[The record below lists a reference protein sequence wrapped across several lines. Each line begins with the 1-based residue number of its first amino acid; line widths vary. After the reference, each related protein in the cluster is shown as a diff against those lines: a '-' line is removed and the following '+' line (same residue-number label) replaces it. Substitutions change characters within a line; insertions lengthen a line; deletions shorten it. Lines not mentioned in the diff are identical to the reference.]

1 MRIVFRMEI
10 YRDGAWQDFG
20 YWKAEDTEQARQRI
34 RRETKAEEPV
44 RAGSAYVNPRQ
55 EQWHK

>member
-1 MRIVFRMEI
+1 MEI